1 MRCTKLMASAAVL
14 LVAAACSGGDRW
26 TGTITDSAG
35 VAIVSNTA
43 VGMWTTSSQWTL
55 EEELRIGS
63 IEGEPEYQFG
73 QVGFIAVDSRDRIYV
88 ADAQAQNI
96 RVFTPAGQYE
106 QTIGRPGAGPGEL
119 GAGLTFLV
127 VASGDTLFVPDLTNR
142 RVNLYGPDG
151 SEAGSFPIELE
162 KGLPM
167 VWRGTS
173 TGIVACQ
180 VRPLSLPNAPARDSM
195 DAIVLYGTNGIV
207 TDTVFKFPSG
217 GTLNLGGPTP
227 EINLYS
233 PESIWDITAEG
244 RLIHGV
250 NDEYRV
256 GLYGQSGKLERVVSM
271 PFERKPVEET
281 DRRVVMEF
289 LERAWTGAGV
299 PPQALAQLRQIVHF
313 GEFFPAFSAVLGG
326 PRGSIWVQH
335 VQPASELSE
344 EELEDYNFIEESG
357 APMWDVFDAEGRY
370 LGVVTM
376 PPKFAPRLIRA
387 NRIYGVWRDEL
398 DVQYVVRLR
407 IIGVGDEDTGAVP
420 LASQ

>member
-1 MRCTKLMASAAVL
+1 MRYANSITSLTVL
-14 LVAAACSGGDRW
+14 LVAAACTGGDRW

-35 VAIVSNTA
+35 VAMVSNTA
-43 VGMWTTSSQWTL
+43 EGMWGTSSQWTL

-96 RVFTPAGQYE
+96 RVFASSGEYE

-119 GAGLTFLV
+119 GPGLTFLV

-142 RVNLYGPDG
+142 RVNLYAPDG
-151 SEAGSFPIELE
+151 SEAGSFPIALE
-162 KGLPM
+162 RGLPM

-180 VRPLSLPNAPARDSM
+180 IRPLSLPNAPARDSM
-195 DAIVLYGTNGIV
+195 DAIVLYGTSGEV
-207 TDTVFKFPSG
+207 TDTLFKFRSG
-217 GTLNLGGPTP
+217 GTLNLGGQTP

-233 PESIWDITAEG
+233 PESVWDVTADG
-244 RLIHGV
+244 RLLYGV
-250 NDEYRV
+250 NNEYRIS
-256 GLYGQSGKLERVVSM
+256 LYGRDGSLERVVSM
-271 PFERKPVEET
+271 PFELKPVAET
-281 DRRVVMEF
+281 DKRVVMEY
-289 LERAWTGAGV
+289 LERAWTDAGV

-313 GEFFPAFSAVLGG
+313 GESFPAFSSILAG
-326 PRGSIWVQH
+326 PRASIWVQH

-344 EELEDYNFIEESG
+344 EELEDYNLLEESG
-357 APMWDVFDAEGRY
+357 APSWDVFDAQGRY

-376 PPKFAPRLIRA
+376 PPKFAPRLIRG
-387 NRIYGVWRDEL
+387 NQIYGVWRDEL
-398 DVQYVVRLR
+398 DVQYVTRLR
-407 IIGVGDEDTGAVP
+407 IIGVGGDDTGVVP
-420 LASQ
+420 LETQ